1 MKKTMFGVLGAVT
14 GVLLLGGCGDATQK
28 DGAEKKDV
36 VITLNYANFPPPS
49 TFPCVQMERFVK
61 ELEERTGGQ
70 VKVRTHAGGT
80 LLGAKDIFDGV
91 IQGTAD
97 IGNFAMSYQPGRFP
111 VTEALDLPH
120 FFPDSKTATRALE
133 AVMDAFKP
141 AEFADVVV
149 LSVFTCPPAVV
160 MSKPPVNGIADLKG
174 LAIRSSGT
182 AAEVFK
188 RIGGTPVAMPQSEV
202 PDALQKGLIVGNM
215 SSAEVL
221 KDMDY
226 AKTCPN
232 VLQADLSVVSFAVV
246 MNKRKFERLPKDLQ
260 EVLLALGR
268 EQSHW
273 TAEYVDNH
281 AANAIAWGKEERGLV
296 VTIPTD
302 EDKAILREAAAPLMD
317 EYVERVKKNK
327 IDGRKILEAIEKVKG
342 E

>member
-1 MKKTMFGVLGAVT
+1 MKKTMFGFAAAMIGAAMMS
-14 GVLLLGGCGDATQK
+14 GCNDTA
-28 DGAEKKDV
+28 KKDA
-36 VITLNYANFPPPS
+36 VIRLEYANFPPPS

-61 ELEERTGGQ
+61 ELEARTEGR
-70 VKVRTHAGGT
+70 VKIRTHAGGS

-111 VTEALDLPH
+111 VSEALDLPH
-120 FFPDSKTATRALE
+120 FFHDSKTATRALE
-133 AVMDAFKP
+133 AVVDEFKP
-141 AEFADVVV
+141 AEFKDVVV

-160 MSKPPVNGIADLKG
+160 MSKPAVNSVADLKG

-182 AAEVFK
+182 GADMLK
-188 RIGGTPVAMPQSEV
+188 RVGGTPVAMPQSEV
-202 PDALQKGLIVGNM
+202 PDALQKGLIVGNL

-232 VLQADLSVVSFAVV
+232 VFQADLGVVSFAVV
-246 MNKRKFERLPKDLQ
+246 MNKRKFEKLPKDIQDAL
-260 EVLLALGR
+260 VKLGR

-302 EDKAILREAAAPLMD
+302 EDKAILREAAAPLME

-327 IDGRKILEAIEKVKG
+327 IEGRKILEAIEKVKG